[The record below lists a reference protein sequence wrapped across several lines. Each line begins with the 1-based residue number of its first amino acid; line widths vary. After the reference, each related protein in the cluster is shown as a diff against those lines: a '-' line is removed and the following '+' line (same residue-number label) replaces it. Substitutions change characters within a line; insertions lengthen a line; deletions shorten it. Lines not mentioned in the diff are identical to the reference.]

1 MPTLDLPVAGGKLAR
16 YTTRPPR
23 AFPKADRAFNR
34 IAIGAAHVVADPLA
48 DIDPW
53 IGPLVPGAIDWDKTV
68 AYRKHLWKLGLG
80 VAEAMDTAQ
89 RGMGLDWAMSL
100 ELIRR
105 ALDAAKDVP
114 GAGIACGAGTDHLAP
129 GPGITIDQ
137 VIAAYEEQCGAIE
150 KLGGRIILMASRA
163 LAAAAKSPDDYH
175 RVYDRILG
183 GLKQPAILHWLGEMF
198 DPALEGYW
206 GHKDH
211 FKAMDVCLSVIRD
224 NAAKVDGVKVS
235 LLDKDKEI
243 VMRRRLPKGVR
254 MYTGDDFNY
263 AELIDGDSEGYSDA
277 LLGIFDAIAPAAS
290 AALGRLA
297 AGDKAGF
304 HDILKPTVPLSRH
317 IFKAPTRFYKTGVV
331 FMAYL
336 NGHQDHFVMVG
347 GQQSARSILHLA
359 ELFRL
364 ADQAGLL
371 ADPDLAIARMR
382 SVLATQGVLN

>member
-1 MPTLDLPVAGGKLAR
+1 MPMLDLPVAGGKLER
-16 YTTRPPR
+16 YTMRAPR
-23 AFPKADRAFNR
+23 SFPKANGKLDRVA
-34 IAIGAAHVVADPLA
+34 IAAAHVVADPLA

-53 IGPLVPGAIDWDKTV
+53 LGIAVDWDKTIE
-68 AYRKHLWKLGLG
+68 YRRHLWKLGLG

-89 RGMGLDWAMSL
+89 RGMGMDWPMSL

-105 ALDAAKDVP
+105 ALDAARDVP
-114 GAGIACGAGTDHLAP
+114 GAIIACGAGTDHLAVSP
-129 GPGITIDQ
+129 AVTVDQ

-150 KLGGRIILMASRA
+150 KLGGRIIMMASRA

-183 GLKQPAILHWLGEMF
+183 QLKQPAILHWLGEMF
-198 DPALEGYW
+198 DPALDGYW
-206 GHKDH
+206 GFKDH
-211 FKAMDVCLSVIRD
+211 LKAMDVCLAVIEA
-224 NAAKVDGVKVS
+224 NKAKVDGVKIS

-243 VMRRRLPKGVR
+243 AMRRRLPAGVR

-263 AELIDGDSEGYSDA
+263 AELIEGDAEGHSDA

-297 AGDKAGF
+297 AGDSKQF
-304 HDILKPTVPLSRH
+304 NDILAPTVPLSRH

-347 GQQSARSILHLA
+347 GQQSARSALHLA

-364 ADQAGLL
+364 ADKAGLL
-371 ADPDLAIARMR
+371 ADPDLAAARMR
-382 SVLATQGVLN
+382 TAMATHGVVN

>member
-1 MPTLDLPVAGGKLAR
+1 
-16 YTTRPPR
+16 
-23 AFPKADRAFNR
+23 
-34 IAIGAAHVVADPLA
+34 
-48 DIDPW
+48 
-53 IGPLVPGAIDWDKTV
+53 
-68 AYRKHLWKLGLG
+68 
-80 VAEAMDTAQ
+80 
-89 RGMGLDWAMSL
+89 
-100 ELIRR
+100 
-105 ALDAAKDVP
+105 
-114 GAGIACGAGTDHLAP
+114 
-129 GPGITIDQ
+129 
-137 VIAAYEEQCGAIE
+137 
-150 KLGGRIILMASRA
+150 
-163 LAAAAKSPDDYH
+163 
-175 RVYDRILG
+175 
-183 GLKQPAILHWLGEMF
+183 
-198 DPALEGYW
+198 
-206 GHKDH
+206 
-211 FKAMDVCLSVIRD
+211 MDVCLDVIQD

-263 AELIDGDSEGYSDA
+263 AELIDGDEQGYSDA

-297 AGDKAGF
+297 AGDRAGF
-304 HDILKPTVPLSRH
+304 HDILRPTVPLSRH

-364 ADQAGLL
+364 ADQASLL

-382 SVLATQGVLN
+382 SVLATYGVLN